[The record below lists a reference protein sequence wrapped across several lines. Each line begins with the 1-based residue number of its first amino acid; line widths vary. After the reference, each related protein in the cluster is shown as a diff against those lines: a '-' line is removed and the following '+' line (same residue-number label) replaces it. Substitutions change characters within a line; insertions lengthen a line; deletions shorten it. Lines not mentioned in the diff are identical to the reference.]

1 MSSNDTSTTENAS
14 PSTMHTGRVKW
25 FNNKAGYGFVTELF
39 SESDRVGEDYFVHHS
54 ALRVSTEQ
62 YKYLVQG
69 EYVEFSLVESDS
81 DEYEFQVGQ
90 VSGIYGGRL
99 MCETREEMRKE
110 RRSNESGD
118 MENTGSVEGGE
129 EGWTMQQRST
139 RGRGGRGGRGGGRGS
154 RRGGRGR
161 GSGSSRGASD
171 GDHA

>member
-39 SESDRVGEDYFVHHS
+39 SESDKVGEDYFVHHS
-54 ALRVSTEQ
+54 ALKVTTEQ

-90 VSGIYGGRL
+90 VSGIYGGKL

-118 MENTGSVEGGE
+118 MDRTGSVEGGD
-129 EGWTMQQRST
+129 EGWTMQQRGS
-139 RGRGGRGGRGGGRGS
+139 RGRGGRGGRGGGRGGGGQGGGV
-154 RRGGRGR
+154 GGRGHR
-161 GSGSSRGASD
+161 G
-171 GDHA
+171 

>member
-25 FNNKAGYGFVTELF
+25 FNNKAGYGFVTEMI
-39 SESDRVGEDYFVHHS
+39 SGSDKVGEDYFVHHS
-54 ALRVSTEQ
+54 ALKVSTEQ

-90 VSGIYGGRL
+90 VSGIYGGKL

-110 RRSNESGD
+110 RRTNESGD
-118 MENTGSVEGGE
+118 MDRTGSVEGGD
-129 EGWTMQQRST
+129 EGWTMQQRGG
-139 RGRGGRGGRGGGRGS
+139 RGRGGRGGRGGGRGNY
-154 RRGGRGR
+154 RRGGRG
-161 GSGSSRGASD
+161 GGGGRGASD